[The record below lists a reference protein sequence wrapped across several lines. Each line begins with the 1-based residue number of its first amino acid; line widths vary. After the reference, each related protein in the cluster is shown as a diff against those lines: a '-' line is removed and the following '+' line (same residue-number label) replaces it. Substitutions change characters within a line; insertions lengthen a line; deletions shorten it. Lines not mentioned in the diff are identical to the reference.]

1 MLGDLISDPD
11 TLSHV
16 LKVVRKRGGNV
27 LSVKSDREI
36 SSLFVDGSPVG
47 LLPAVH
53 SIIDSTKELKALS
66 ESDDLALIE
75 IRGRKLDDL
84 SKAMQRIDEKLF
96 SEGVIVK
103 GRFTS
108 QSSFRILV
116 NWERRFQAAKF
127 AEETLERL

>member
-1 MLGDLISDPD
+1 M
-11 TLSHV
+11 
-16 LKVVRKRGGNV
+16 
-27 LSVKSDREI
+27 
-36 SSLFVDGSPVG
+36 
-47 LLPAVH
+47 H
-53 SIIDSTKELKALS
+53 SIIDSTEELKALS
-66 ESDDLALIE
+66 GSDDLALIE

-96 SEGVIVK
+96 AEGVIVK

-108 QSSFRILV
+108 KSSFRILV